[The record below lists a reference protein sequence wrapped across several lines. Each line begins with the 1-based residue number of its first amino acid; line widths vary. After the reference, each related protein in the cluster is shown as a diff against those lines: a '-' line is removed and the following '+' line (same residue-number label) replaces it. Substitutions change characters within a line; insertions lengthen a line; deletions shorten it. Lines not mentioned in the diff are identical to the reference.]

1 VALFTQKIP
10 KYKKEK
16 EKLRKKKRENISN
29 KGRTGQVLVNSAH
42 LHHGITT

>member
-16 EKLRKKKRENISN
+16 EKLRKKKEKIFQT
-29 KGRTGQVLVNSAH
+29 KVAQVRYWLI
-42 LHHGITT
+42 LLICIME